1 MIKKVYISGS
11 QGMVGSNIIDMA
23 PDHYELISPKL
34 NELNLLNFAAVDN
47 FISSMK
53 PDIIIHTAGIVGGI
67 QSNIANPVKY
77 LVDNTEMG
85 KNLLLAAK
93 KNSVLKIINLGSS
106 CMYPKDA
113 ANPLKEDLILKGELE
128 PTNEG
133 YAIAKVYTQRL
144 SSYIKREDNNFDYKT
159 IVPCNLYGK
168 WDKFDPKHSH
178 MLPAVIRKIHNAKVE
193 NLSEVEIWGDG
204 EARREFMF
212 ASDLADFIWYAVD
225 NFNKMPDLMNV
236 GLGSDHTINEYYQA
250 IAKVIG
256 FKGKFVHDLT
266 KPVGM
271 KQKLVDI
278 NRLKAFGWEHKH
290 SLEQGIKKTYEF
302 FVENHI
308 GSKN

>member
-23 PDHYELISPKL
+23 PSQYELITPKL
-34 NELNLLNFAAVDN
+34 EELNLLNFASVDN
-47 FISSMK
+47 FISSVK

-67 QSNIANPVKY
+67 HSNIANPVKY

-93 KNSVLKIINLGSS
+93 KNNVFKIINLGSS

-113 ANPLKEDLILKGELE
+113 PNPLKEDLILKGELE

-133 YAIAKVYTQRL
+133 YALAKVYTQRL
-144 SSYIKREDNNFDYKT
+144 AAYIKREDNNFEYKT

-168 WDKFDPKHSH
+168 WDKFDPKQSH

-193 NLSEVEIWGDG
+193 NLAEVEIWGDG
-204 EARREFMF
+204 QARREFMF
-212 ASDLADFIWYAVD
+212 SSDLADFIWYAID
-225 NFNKMPDLMNV
+225 NFSNMPDLMNV
-236 GLGSDHTINEYYQA
+236 GLGYDYTINEYYEA

-256 FKGKFVHDLT
+256 YKDKFVHDLT

-278 NRLKAFGWEHKH
+278 DVLRKFGWKSKH
-290 SLEQGIKKTYEF
+290 SLDEGIQKTYRF
-302 FVENHI
+302 FLENY
-308 GSKN
+308 N

>member
-23 PDHYELISPKL
+23 PDHFELITPKL
-34 NELNLLNFAAVDN
+34 EDLNLLNFREVDHY
-47 FISSMK
+47 ISKVK
-53 PDIIIHTAGIVGGI
+53 PDIVIHTAGIVGGI

-77 LVDNTEMG
+77 LVDNVDIG
-85 KNLLLAAK
+85 RNLLLAAK
-93 KNSVLKIINLGSS
+93 NNNVKRIINLGSS

-113 ANPLKEDLILKGELE
+113 PNPLKEDLILKGELE

-144 SSYIKREDNNFDYKT
+144 ATYIKREDSNFHYKT
-159 IVPCNLYGK
+159 IIPCNLYGK

-178 MLPAVIRKIHNAKVE
+178 MLPAVIRKIHHAKVN
-193 NLSEVEIWGDG
+193 NLPEVEIWGDG

-212 ASDLADFIWYAVD
+212 ASDLADFIWYAIA
-225 NFNKMPDLMNV
+225 NFDTMPDLLNV
-236 GLGSDHTINEYYQA
+236 GLGFDHTINEYYEA

-256 FKGKFVHDLT
+256 YKGKFVHDLS

-278 NRLKAFGWEHKH
+278 TRLNNFGWAHTY
-290 SLEQGIKKTYEF
+290 SLEQGIRSTYQF
-302 FVENHI
+302 FLEHHNDT
-308 GSKN
+308 K